1 MSKLPET
8 ALMQESTCI
17 KAGSGGF
24 IICF

>member
-17 KAGSGGF
+17 KAVSGGF